1 MSVNKVSTLRVTGP
15 VSRLDAAARVL
26 LLSGCF
32 SPEAPALRSGTDLSQ
47 GDGRYAAAESELLS
61 YLPEGFVAPEGE
73 RLPGVGTDDAI
84 AEAETYIRR
93 LRAIKERAEQTEEQ
107 IEGEREREATLSHFA
122 DADLDVDRLSR
133 MEFTSFMT
141 GVMPTG
147 SFDALPS
154 LKESERIRTVKCSAS
169 GSSAY
174 VAVLFPKGKEDEVAR
189 FLSGLGFE
197 RIDLPEGIASV
208 RDTLI
213 STRAKIESLEGV
225 VADNGKGKADLLIS
239 EGARIGKVV
248 RTLADARMLSEIT
261 RFAVDGGDGFVL
273 TGWIP
278 KTEAGKIKKSLEGE
292 GVEAAVTEPDPKTE
306 NVPVILKNPR
316 VFRPFEF
323 FVTMFGTPSYG
334 EIDPTPF
341 VAITYILLF
350 GIMFG
355 DLGQGLL
362 VSVVGYLMWRIK
374 KMQLGRILIR
384 CGVSS
389 AFFGLIYGSVF
400 GFEHVLDPVY
410 RALFGIEGKPI
421 EVMAPATAGTIIYAA
436 VGIGVAL
443 VVLAM
448 ILNCFVSARRRDWGS
463 LLFGPNGIPGLVFY
477 GAVVWGLLS
486 SVMLGGSPFSVPYV
500 IFLIVLPL
508 LLIYLREPLTALVT
522 RSGEKTEWGGYL
534 AQSFFEL
541 FESVLSYVTNTM
553 SFLRVGAFVLVH
565 AGMMTVVFTLAGM
578 TSGFAWWLIVVI
590 GNIVVAA
597 IEGLLVGIQVL
608 RLEFY
613 EMFSRFYEGGGR
625 PFVPVTSRR
634 RDE

>member
-1 MSVNKVSTLRVTGP
+1 MSVKKVIALRVTGP
-15 VSRLDAAARVL
+15 ESLLDTAARVL
-26 LLSGCF
+26 LMTGSF
-32 SPEAPALRSGTDLSQ
+32 SPEAPALRNGTEAPSHTDLY
-47 GDGRYAAAESELLS
+47 GTAENELLS
-61 YLPEGFVAPEGE
+61 FLPDGFVEPDGD
-73 RLPGVGTDDAI
+73 RLTDVGIGDALT
-84 AEAETYIRR
+84 EAETYVRR
-93 LRAIKERAEQTEEQ
+93 FRAIKERAAATDASIAEM
-107 IEGEREREATLSHFA
+107 RELEATLSHFS
-122 DADLDVDRLSR
+122 DADLDIVRLSK

-147 SFDALPS
+147 SFEAIRS
-154 LKESERIRTVKCSAS
+154 LKESEKIQTVKCS
-169 GSSAY
+169 SSAGMTY
-174 VAVLFPKGKEDEVAR
+174 VCVLLPKGKEDEVGR
-189 FLSGLGFE
+189 FLAGLGFSPIE
-197 RIDLPEGIASV
+197 LPSETSSV
-208 RDTLI
+208 RDSLI
-213 STRAKIESLEGV
+213 TVRARIEMLNK
-225 VADNGKGKADLLIS
+225 VALDNDKAKAELLTS
-239 EGARIGKVV
+239 EGDRIGKVV
-248 RTLADARMLSEIT
+248 RTLSDARLLGAIT
-261 RFAVDGGDGFVL
+261 RYASLDGEGFVL

-278 KTEAGKIKKSLEGE
+278 ESEAESIKKALTKS
-292 GVEAAVTEPDPKTE
+292 GVESAVTEPDPATE

-384 CGVSS
+384 CGISS

-400 GFEHVLDPVY
+400 GFEHVLDPLY
-410 RALFGIEGKPI
+410 HALFGLEEKPI

-443 VVLAM
+443 VAIAM
-448 ILNCFVSARRRDWGS
+448 ILNCYVSVRRRDWGS
-463 LLFGPNGIPGLVFY
+463 LLFGPNGLPGLVFY
-477 GAVVWGLLS
+477 GAVVWGLVS
-486 SVMLGGSPFSVPYV
+486 SIMLGSSPFSVPYV

-565 AGMMTVVFTLAGM
+565 AGMMTVVFTLANM
-578 TSGFAWWLIVVI
+578 SSGFAWWLIVVI
-590 GNIVVAA
+590 GNIVVCA

-625 PFVPVTSRR
+625 PFEPVSIR
-634 RDE
+634 RDDK

>member
-1 MSVNKVSTLRVTGP
+1 M
-15 VSRLDAAARVL
+15 
-26 LLSGCF
+26 
-32 SPEAPALRSGTDLSQ
+32 
-47 GDGRYAAAESELLS
+47 
-61 YLPEGFVAPEGE
+61 
-73 RLPGVGTDDAI
+73 
-84 AEAETYIRR
+84 
-93 LRAIKERAEQTEEQ
+93 
-107 IEGEREREATLSHFA
+107 
-122 DADLDVDRLSR
+122 
-133 MEFTSFMT
+133 
-141 GVMPTG
+141 
-147 SFDALPS
+147 
-154 LKESERIRTVKCSAS
+154 
-169 GSSAY
+169 
-174 VAVLFPKGKEDEVAR
+174 
-189 FLSGLGFE
+189 
-197 RIDLPEGIASV
+197 
-208 RDTLI
+208 
-213 STRAKIESLEGV
+213 
-225 VADNGKGKADLLIS
+225 
-239 EGARIGKVV
+239 
-248 RTLADARMLSEIT
+248 
-261 RFAVDGGDGFVL
+261 
-273 TGWIP
+273 
-278 KTEAGKIKKSLEGE
+278 
-292 GVEAAVTEPDPKTE
+292 
-306 NVPVILKNPR
+306 PVILKNPR

-323 FVTMFGTPSYG
+323 FVNMFGTPSYG

-374 KMQLGRILIR
+374 KMELGRILIR

-389 AFFGLIYGSVF
+389 AFFGLVYGSVF
-400 GFEHVLDPVY
+400 GFEHVLDPLY
-410 RALFGIEGKPI
+410 HALFGLEEKPI

-448 ILNCFVSARRRDWGS
+448 ILNCFVAARRRDWGS
-463 LLFGPNGIPGLVFY
+463 LLFGPNGLPGLVFY
-477 GAVVWGLLS
+477 GAVVWGLVS
-486 SVMLGGSPFSVPYV
+486 SIMLGSSPFSVPYI

-508 LLIYLREPLTALVT
+508 VLIYLREPLTALVT

-578 TSGFAWWLIVVI
+578 TSGFGWWLIVVI

-613 EMFSRFYEGGGR
+613 EMFSRFYEGGGV
-625 PFVPVTSRR
+625 PFTPVRGGR
-634 RDE
+634 RDK

>member
-1 MSVNKVSTLRVTGP
+1 MSVNKVSALRVTGP

-47 GDGRYAAAESELLS
+47 GDGRCAAAESELLS

-107 IEGEREREATLSHFA
+107 IKGEREREATLSHFA

-225 VADNGKGKADLLIS
+225 VADNGKGKADLIIS

-306 NVPVILKNPR
+306 NVPVILKN
-316 VFRPFEF
+316 
-323 FVTMFGTPSYG
+323 
-334 EIDPTPF
+334 
-341 VAITYILLF
+341 
-350 GIMFG
+350 
-355 DLGQGLL
+355 
-362 VSVVGYLMWRIK
+362 
-374 KMQLGRILIR
+374 
-384 CGVSS
+384 
-389 AFFGLIYGSVF
+389 
-400 GFEHVLDPVY
+400 
-410 RALFGIEGKPI
+410 
-421 EVMAPATAGTIIYAA
+421 
-436 VGIGVAL
+436 
-443 VVLAM
+443 
-448 ILNCFVSARRRDWGS
+448 
-463 LLFGPNGIPGLVFY
+463 
-477 GAVVWGLLS
+477 
-486 SVMLGGSPFSVPYV
+486 
-500 IFLIVLPL
+500 
-508 LLIYLREPLTALVT
+508 
-522 RSGEKTEWGGYL
+522 
-534 AQSFFEL
+534 
-541 FESVLSYVTNTM
+541 
-553 SFLRVGAFVLVH
+553 
-565 AGMMTVVFTLAGM
+565 
-578 TSGFAWWLIVVI
+578 
-590 GNIVVAA
+590 
-597 IEGLLVGIQVL
+597 
-608 RLEFY
+608 
-613 EMFSRFYEGGGR
+613 
-625 PFVPVTSRR
+625 
-634 RDE
+634 

>member
-1 MSVNKVSTLRVTGP
+1 MSSLRVTGP
-15 VSRLDAAARVL
+15 VSCLDGAARVL
-26 LLSGCF
+26 LSSGVF
-32 SPEAPALRSGTDLSQ
+32 YPETPALRSGSESPSRD
-47 GDGRYAAAESELLS
+47 DRCAAAESELLS
-61 YLPEGFVAPEGE
+61 LLPEGFVEPEGE
-73 RLPGVGTDDAI
+73 RLSDVTTDDVL
-84 AEAETYIRR
+84 AEAATLIRR
-93 LRAIKERAEQTEEQ
+93 LSAMKERAEETENGIKE
-107 IEGEREREATLSHFA
+107 EKKREETLARFA
-122 DADLDVDRLSR
+122 DADLDIARLSR

-141 GVMPTG
+141 GVMPE
-147 SFDALPS
+147 SSADALPS
-154 LKESERIRTVKCSAS
+154 LRESEKIRTVKCSSS
-169 GSSAY
+169 GGSAY
-174 VAVLFPKGKEDEVAR
+174 VAVLFRKGKEEEVGR
-189 FLSGLGFE
+189 FLSGLGFTG
-197 RIDLPEGIASV
+197 IALPEEITSV
-208 RDTLI
+208 REALI
-213 STRAKIESLEGV
+213 SSRARIEMLGGV
-225 VADNGKGKADLLIS
+225 AADNAKAKSEFFTS
-239 EGARIGKVV
+239 EGERIGKVV
-248 RTLADARMLSEIT
+248 RTLADARLLRDITGCAAFSGDEFILSGWVPK
-261 RFAVDGGDGFVL
+261 ADGDGIRKRL
-273 TGWIP
+273 
-278 KTEAGKIKKSLEGE
+278 EAEGA
-292 GVEAAVTEPDPKTE
+292 EAALTEPDPATE
-306 NVPVILKNPR
+306 SVPVIIKNPR

-362 VSVVGYLMWRIK
+362 VSAVGYLMWRIK

-410 RALFGIEGKPI
+410 HALFGIEGKPI

-443 VVLAM
+443 VALAM
-448 ILNCFVSARRRDWGS
+448 VLNCFVAARRRDWGS
-463 LLFGPNGIPGLVFY
+463 LLFGPNGLPGLVFY
-477 GAVVWGLLS
+477 GAVAWGLVS
-486 SVMLGGSPFSVPYV
+486 SVMLGSSPFSVPYI
-500 IFLIVLPL
+500 IFLIILPL

-590 GNIVVAA
+590 GNIVVCA

-625 PFVPVTSRR
+625 PFIPVSVR
-634 RDE
+634 RDDK

>member
-1 MSVNKVSTLRVTGP
+1 MSVRKVSALRVTGP
-15 VSRLDAAARVL
+15 VSSLDAAARVL

-32 SPEAPALRSGTDLSQ
+32 SPEAPALRPGADLPQ
-47 GDGRYAAAESELLS
+47 RDDRCAAAESELLS
-61 YLPEGFVAPEGE
+61 YLPEGFVPPEGE
-73 RLPGVGTDDAI
+73 RLPGIGTDDAL
-84 AEAETYIRR
+84 AEAATYIRR
-93 LRAIKERAEQTEEQ
+93 LKAIKERTEQTEEQ
-107 IEGEREREATLSHFA
+107 IEDERGREATLSHFA
-122 DADLDVDRLSR
+122 EADVDVARLSR

-141 GVMPTG
+141 GSMPTG
-147 SFDALPS
+147 SFNALPS
-154 LKESERIRTVKCSAS
+154 LKESERIRTVKCSVS

-174 VAVLFPKGKEDEVAR
+174 VAVLFPKGKEDEVGR

-197 RIDLPEGIASV
+197 RIDLPEGITSV
-208 RDTLI
+208 RDTLV
-213 STRAKIESLEGV
+213 SVRAKIEALGR
-225 VADNGKGKADLLIS
+225 VADDNAKAKSDLFTS
-239 EGARIGKVV
+239 EGARICKVV

-261 RFAVDGGDGFVL
+261 RCAVDGGDGFVL

-278 KTEAGKIKKSLEGE
+278 KTEGDSIKKSLEGE

-410 RALFGIEGKPI
+410 HALFGLEEKPI

-443 VVLAM
+443 VALAM
-448 ILNCFVSARRRDWGS
+448 ILNCFVSARRRDLGS
-463 LLFGPNGIPGLVFY
+463 LLFGPNGLPGLVFY
-477 GAVVWGLLS
+477 GAVVWGLAS
-486 SVMLGGSPFSVPYV
+486 SIMLGRSPFSVPYI

-522 RSGEKTEWGGYL
+522 RSGEKIEWGGYL

-578 TSGFAWWLIVVI
+578 SSGFAWWLIVVI
-590 GNIVVAA
+590 GNIVVCA

-625 PFVPVTSRR
+625 PFVPVRAR
-634 RDE
+634 RDDE

>member
-1 MSVNKVSTLRVTGP
+1 MSSLRVSGP
-15 VSRLDAAARVL
+15 VSSLDEAARVL
-26 LLSGCF
+26 LFSGCF
-32 SPEAPALRSGTDLSQ
+32 SPETPALRSGSEARRD
-47 GDGRYAAAESELLS
+47 DRIAAAENELLS
-61 YLPEGFVAPEGE
+61 LIPEGFADPEGE
-73 RLPGVGTDDAI
+73 RIPDEGIDDVL
-84 AEAETYIRR
+84 AEAATYTRR
-93 LRAIKERAEQTEEQ
+93 LRALNDRASATEKM
-107 IEGEREREATLSHFA
+107 IAGLRESEETLSHFA
-122 DADLDVDRLSR
+122 DADLDVARLSR
-133 MEFTSFMT
+133 MEFTSFAT
-141 GVMPTG
+141 GVLPTA
-147 SFDALPS
+147 SYETIPS
-154 LKESERIRTVKCSAS
+154 LRESEKIQVVKCSESS
-169 GSSAY
+169 GSTW
-174 VAVLFPKGKEDEVAR
+174 VTVLFPKGREDAVWA

-197 RIDLPEGIASV
+197 PVSLPAEITSVRDALASV
-208 RDTLI
+208 RERI
-213 STRAKIESLEGV
+213 GSLGGV
-225 VADNGKGKADLLIS
+225 VTDNETARAELFAA
-239 EGARIGKVV
+239 EGDRIGKVI
-248 RTLADARMLSEIT
+248 RTLSDARLLGEIT
-261 RFAVDGGDGFVL
+261 RCAVVGADGFVL
-273 TGWIP
+273 SGWVP
-278 KTEAGKIKKSLEGE
+278 KSEGDGIVKALAKA
-292 GVEAAVTEPDPKTE
+292 GVEAAVAEPDSGAE

-323 FVTMFGTPSYG
+323 FVNMFGTPSYG

-374 KMQLGRILIR
+374 KMELGRILIR

-389 AFFGLIYGSVF
+389 AFFGLVYGSVF
-400 GFEHVLDPVY
+400 GFEHVLDPLY
-410 RALFGIEGKPI
+410 HALFGLEEKPI

-448 ILNCFVSARRRDWGS
+448 ILNCFVAARRRDWGS
-463 LLFGPNGIPGLVFY
+463 LLFGPNGLPGLVFY
-477 GAVVWGLLS
+477 GAVVWGLVS
-486 SVMLGGSPFSVPYV
+486 SIMLGSSPFSVPYI

-508 LLIYLREPLTALVT
+508 VLIYLREPLTALVT

-578 TSGFAWWLIVVI
+578 TSGFGWWLIVVI

-613 EMFSRFYEGGGR
+613 EMFSRFYEGGGV
-625 PFVPVTSRR
+625 PFTPVRGGR
-634 RDE
+634 RDK

>member
-1 MSVNKVSTLRVTGP
+1 MAVKKVSALRVSGP
-15 VSRLDAAARVL
+15 VSRLDGAARVL
-26 LLSGCF
+26 LSSGVF
-32 SPEAPALRSGTDLSQ
+32 SPETPVLRSGAESPARD
-47 GDGRYAAAESELLS
+47 DRCAAAENELLS
-61 YLPEGFVAPEGE
+61 YLPEGFVEPEGE
-73 RLPGVGTDDAI
+73 RLADVPADDVL
-84 AEAETYIRR
+84 AEAATLIRR
-93 LRAIKERAEQTEEQ
+93 LSAMKERAEETQTGIAEEKK
-107 IEGEREREATLSHFA
+107 REETLARFA
-122 DADLDVDRLSR
+122 DADLDIARLSR

-141 GVMPTG
+141 GVMPEN
-147 SFDALPS
+147 SVAALPS
-154 LKESERIRTVKCSAS
+154 LKESEKIRTVRCSSS
-169 GSSAY
+169 GGSAY
-174 VAVLFPKGKEDEVAR
+174 VAVLFPKGKEEEVGR
-189 FLSGLGFE
+189 FLSGLGFTE
-197 RIDLPEGIASV
+197 IVLPAEITSV
-208 RDTLI
+208 RDALI
-213 STRAKIESLEGV
+213 SSRARIEMLGGV
-225 VADNGKGKADLLIS
+225 AADNAKAKSEFFTS
-239 EGARIGKVV
+239 EGERIGKVV
-248 RTLADARMLSEIT
+248 RTLADARLLRDIT
-261 RFAVDGGDGFVL
+261 KCASVGGDEFVL
-273 TGWIP
+273 TGWVP
-278 KTEAGKIKKSLEGE
+278 KEKADGIVKQLAGE
-292 GVEAAVTEPDPKTE
+292 GVEAAVTEPDPETE
-306 NVPVILKNPR
+306 NVPVIIKNPR

-384 CGVSS
+384 CGISS

-410 RALFGIEGKPI
+410 HALFGLEEKPI

-443 VVLAM
+443 VALAM

-477 GAVVWGLLS
+477 GAVVWGLVS
-486 SVMLGGSPFSVPYV
+486 SVMLGRSPFSVPYV

-508 LLIYLREPLTALVT
+508 ILIYLREPLTALVT
-522 RSGEKTEWGGYL
+522 KSGEKTEWGGYL

-590 GNIVVAA
+590 GNIVVCA

-634 RDE
+634 DDE